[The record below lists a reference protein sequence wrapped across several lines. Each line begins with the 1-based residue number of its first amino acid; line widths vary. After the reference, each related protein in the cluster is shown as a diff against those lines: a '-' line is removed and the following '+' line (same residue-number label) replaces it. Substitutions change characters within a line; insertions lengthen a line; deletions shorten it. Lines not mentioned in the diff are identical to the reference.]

1 MLMNGVWPRK
11 WNPYTSKD
19 KQGRF
24 IRQSS
29 SFRHW
34 VSADD
39 RPYPL
44 GEAITECDIRAF
56 VTLVRFDVAHQGLF
70 KCNKKRIGDYSYLS
84 AYFERIYS
92 FDGIS
97 ETVNIEHIKS
107 GYYSVA
113 ALNPSFTVPIG
124 PSLNFIEKELE

>member
-1 MLMNGVWPRK
+1 MLVNGVWPRK
-11 WNPYTSKD
+11 TESYQNKD
-19 KQGRF
+19 KQSRF

-39 RPYPL
+39 RPYLL

-56 VTLVRFDVAHQGLF
+56 VTGVRFNVAYQSLF
-70 KCNKKRIGDYSYLS
+70 KCNQKRMSDDSYLA
-84 AYFERIYS
+84 AYLERFYNL
-92 FDGIS
+92 DGIS

-107 GYYSVA
+107 GYYSAA
-113 ALNPSFTVPIG
+113 ALNPRLIAPIG
-124 PSLNFIEKELE
+124 PSLNFIEKESE

>member
-11 WNPYTSKD
+11 TESYQNKG

-34 VSADD
+34 VSADGG
-39 RPYPL
+39 PYLL

-56 VTLVRFDVAHQGLF
+56 VTRVRFDFAYPVLF
-70 KCNKKRIGDYSYLS
+70 KCNQKRIGECSYLS
-84 AYFERIYS
+84 AYLERIYNL
-92 FDGIS
+92 DGIS

-107 GYYSVA
+107 GFYSVA
-113 ALNPSFTVPIG
+113 ALNPSLIAPIG
-124 PSLNFIEKELE
+124 RSLNFIEKELE